1 MKPPKYIYCEYK
13 PGKGLIETSLV
24 WNRDVRDL
32 EGLSDRELLKEL
44 CQRVV
49 DYHASSLKFH
59 DCERGTPDEVLDNDN
74 NYCRVREVVKQV
86 MGIDLEYVEEV
97 KN

>member
-1 MKPPKYIYCEYK
+1 MC
-13 PGKGLIETSLV
+13 
-24 WNRDVRDL
+24 NRAH
-32 EGLSDRELLKEL
+32 GI
-44 CQRVV
+44 C
-49 DYHASSLKFH
+49 
-59 DCERGTPDEVLDNDN
+59 TPDDVQDNDN